1 MNAGHIDA
9 LYALLSF
16 AGLTLVTVMTRGF
29 FILPK
34 RAFTLPPRVERAL
47 KYAPIAALVGV
58 IAPEVLLDT
67 ALGLAWIKVLAAIPA
82 GAYYYWRRGIL
93 GTIVVGMGVF
103 FILRF
108 VFH

>member
-9 LYALLSF
+9 LYALITF
-16 AGLTLVTVMTRGF
+16 AGLTLVTVITRGF

-34 RAFTLPPRVERAL
+34 RAFTLPSRIERAL

-58 IAPEVLLDT
+58 IAPEILLDT
-67 ALGLAWIKVLAAIPA
+67 SLGPAWVKALAIIPA
-82 GAYYYWRRGIL
+82 GAYYYWRKGIL